1 MPKCLYLIGVMFF
14 TCIALP
20 SLGQLQIQR
29 NAFIELEN
37 LSLKQGLS
45 QSSVY
50 AILKD
55 HRGFVWFGTQDGLNR
70 YDGYGFKIY
79 KKDPNALNSLSDN
92 WIKSLAKD
100 PQFIW
105 VGTDNGLNRYDASQ
119 DSFLSFIPQ
128 NGSPKSLNHKEITAL
143 CVDNLQKILWIG
155 TPKGIQNLN
164 LNNENPNNLSFERI
178 PLVAGEANVNSIY
191 QDKQGNLWVGHQK
204 GIEKWNPKKKQF
216 EVFEINTKGFNLVK
230 ETLKGTAFL
239 EDDKNNFWI
248 TASQYLFQLDAKSLL
263 LKDMWDL
270 TTISDQEG
278 EKNILT
284 TGLQQD
290 RTGIIWITTNEGLF
304 KYNPTNQLFKHI
316 LKDVRNPEGL
326 TSSELFTVYAD
337 FSGIVWLGTYT
348 GGVNKFDVRNRYFKH
363 YFRNSRDPRSL
374 SSNNI
379 RCFFEETPD
388 SYWVGTYSGGLN
400 LFDQRTGTF
409 QNFQNDKNDPNSISD
424 NDIQVIFKDSQ
435 KTLWIGT
442 KNGGLNSYNPT
453 TKQFKRYPFLENAE
467 KPSPEALLS
476 SFVRVI
482 FEDKQENL
490 WIGTRGGG
498 LSLLN
503 RKTGIFQHF
512 LHNKNNAQS
521 ISSNTVYSILQD
533 SQGILWVGTR
543 EAGLNR
549 FDYTTGTFQN
559 YQHNNQDPQSLSHN
573 NVLCIF
579 EDSQQRLW
587 IGTYGGA
594 LNLFDR
600 KKQTF
605 THYNEKDGLL
615 NDVAYGILEDAQQR
629 LWIST
634 NKGIALFDPKRLSE
648 KPIVFK
654 DGFTYRK
661 PAFKMFD
668 VFDGL
673 QSNEFNGGAYYKTSK
688 GELFF
693 GGINGFTTF
702 QPNEIKENRTLPPV
716 AFTDFQLFN
725 ISQAV
730 GTSILQKSIQE
741 TKEITLEYDQSVF
754 SFEFVALNFV
764 RPEKNEYAYRLIG
777 FKNSTWIRTS
787 RRFVTYTNL
796 NPGTYTFEVR
806 AANNEGEWNP
816 EKTTLKVIILPP
828 FWLTWWFW
836 ILVIV
841 LFIGVIYTFYQWRI
855 YRLKKHEEALEREV
869 TRQTA
874 QINQQKEE
882 ILATLENLKETQA
895 QLLDADKMASL
906 GQLTAGIA
914 HEINNPINFVFAG
927 INSLKANINDVL
939 EVLEAYSQITE
950 ENVAKQLEE
959 VNALKEEIEYDEVVE
974 EMQELADSIKRG
986 AERTAEIVKG
996 LRTFSRL
1003 DEDDLKTADVHENL
1017 DATLSIL
1024 RNQYKDRV
1032 EIIKEYGNIPTIEC
1046 YAGKLNQVY
1055 MNILANAMQAIEGKG
1070 NITIKTENIQ
1080 LLQNEVNTEGV
1091 AVYITDTGK
1100 GMSAEVKKR
1109 IFEPFFTT
1117 KDVGKGTG
1125 LGLSIVHSI
1134 IEKHQGKI
1142 EVESTEGIGT
1152 TFKISLPLKPIVKKL

>member
-1 MPKCLYLIGVMFF
+1 MPKYSTLVWVILF

-20 SLGQLQIQR
+20 SLGQLQMQR

-55 HRGFVWFGTQDGLNR
+55 QRGFVWFGTQDGLNR

-79 KKDPNALNSLSDN
+79 KKDPSAFQSLSDN

-100 PQFIW
+100 TQFIW
-105 VGTDNGLNRYDASQ
+105 IGTDNGLNRYDASQ
-119 DSFLSFIPQ
+119 DSFLSFLPQ
-128 NGSPKSLNHKEITAL
+128 NGNPKSLNHKEITAL
-143 CVDNLQKILWIG
+143 CVDNTQKILWIG
-155 TPKGIQNLN
+155 TPKGIQTLH
-164 LNNENPNNLSFERI
+164 LNNENPNDLSFERVA
-178 PLVAGEANVNSIY
+178 LAAGEIGVNSIY
-191 QDKQGNLWVGHQK
+191 QDKRGNLWIGHQK
-204 GIEKWNPKKKQF
+204 GIEKWNTQKKR
-216 EVFEINTKGFNLVK
+216 FEIFEFTTPTPDLLQ

-239 EDDKNNFWI
+239 QDEKNNLWI

-263 LKDMWDL
+263 TKNTWDL
-270 TTISDQEG
+270 TTISKQED
-278 EKNILT
+278 EKKILT
-284 TGLQQD
+284 TGIQQD
-290 RTGIIWITTNEGLF
+290 KTGVIWITSNEGLF
-304 KYNPTNQLFKHI
+304 KYNPANQLFKHI
-316 LKDVRNPEGL
+316 TKDIRNPDGL
-326 TSSELFTVYAD
+326 TANELFTVYAD
-337 FSGIVWLGTYT
+337 LSGIIWLGTYT

-363 YFRNSRDPRSL
+363 YFRNASDSKSL
-374 SSNNI
+374 SSNNV
-379 RCFFEETPD
+379 RCFWEESPE
-388 SYWVGTYSGGLN
+388 SYWVGTYGGGLN
-400 LFDQRTGTF
+400 LFDQRNNTF
-409 QNFQNDKNDPNSISD
+409 QQFRHDKNDPNSISD
-424 NDIQVIFKDSQ
+424 NDVQVVFKDSQ
-435 KTLWIGT
+435 KTLWVGT
-442 KNGGLNSYNPT
+442 KSGGLNRYDPATNH
-453 TKQFKRYPFLENAE
+453 FKRYPFSQNIDA
-467 KPSPEALLS
+467 PSKKALLS
-476 SFVRVI
+476 PFVRVI
-482 FEDKQENL
+482 YEDKKGNL

-498 LSLLN
+498 LSLLD
-503 RKTGIFQHF
+503 RKTGTFQHF
-512 LHNKNNAQS
+512 LHNKNNPQS
-521 ISSNTVYSILQD
+521 ISGNTVYSILQD
-533 SQGILWVGTR
+533 SQGILWIGTR

-549 FDYTTGTFQN
+549 FDYTTGTFQS
-559 YQHNNQDPQSLSHN
+559 YQHNDQDPQSLSHN

-587 IGTYGGA
+587 VGTYGGA

-600 KKQTF
+600 QKQVF
-605 THYNEKDGLL
+605 TQYTEQDGLL
-615 NDVAYGILEDAQQR
+615 NDVAYGILEDTQQR

-634 NKGIALFDPKRLSE
+634 NKGIALFDPRILSQ
-648 KPIVFK
+648 KPIAFD

-688 GELFF
+688 GEMLF
-693 GGINGFTTF
+693 GGINGFTSF
-702 QPNEIKENRTLPPV
+702 QPHEIEENRTLPPV
-716 AFTDFQLFN
+716 ALTDFQLFN
-725 ISQAV
+725 LSQSV
-730 GTSILQKSIQE
+730 GMGVLQRSIQE
-741 TKEITLEYDQSVF
+741 TKQIILQYDQAVF

-777 FKNSTWIRTS
+777 FKNDIWTRTS

-816 EKTTLKVIILPP
+816 EKTTLKVTILPP

-836 ILVIV
+836 TLAVV
-841 LFIGVIYTFYQWRI
+841 LFIGAVYSFYQWRI

-869 TRQTA
+869 IRQTA

-939 EVLEAYSQITE
+939 EVLEAYSEITD
-950 ENVAKQLEE
+950 ENVAQQLEE
-959 VNALKEEIEYDEVVE
+959 VNALKEDIEYDEVIE

-1024 RNQYKDRV
+1024 RNQYKDRI
-1032 EIIKEYGNIPTIEC
+1032 EIIKDYGNIPTIEC

-1055 MNILANAMQAIEGKG
+1055 MNILANAMQAIEGNG
-1070 NITIKTENIQ
+1070 NITIKTDNI
-1080 LLQNEVNTEGV
+1080 LLSQNETHIEGV
-1091 AVYITDTGK
+1091 AIHITDTGK
-1100 GMSAEVKKR
+1100 GMPDEVKKR

-1142 EVESTEGIGT
+1142 EVESTEGIGS
-1152 TFKISLPLKPIVKKL
+1152 TFKISLPLKPIVKKI